1 MSALAS
7 DRGEEEQ
14 LYIFFL
20 RKISLLTSSEI
31 LCCMI
36 WAIVSKRDQ
45 TCQKMFLS
53 TKFIVR
59 SLSVHSVHFFDFPP
73 VQVSC
78 LTGLTHYSEC
88 SCQVNL
94 LFIPLRHK
102 ITLEKEE
109 WVVLLLLLSKP
120 ALWCWWSNKGC
131 YGPELSI
138 QAARNS
144 IRYFP
149 VAWHF
154 LCWIVPSSIIC
165 LLLFAERFTSPS
177 LSLEWAQI
185 LWASARGH
193 LMLSL

>member
-1 MSALAS
+1 MLALDS
-7 DRGEEEQ
+7 DRGEENQ

-53 TKFIVR
+53 TKLTVQ
-59 SLSVHSVHFFDFPP
+59 SLSAHSVHFFDFPP

-94 LFIPLRHK
+94 LFTPLRHK

-131 YGPELSI
+131 YGPKLSI

-149 VAWHF
+149 VTWHF
-154 LCWIVPSSIIC
+154 LC
-165 LLLFAERFTSPS
+165 
-177 LSLEWAQI
+177 
-185 LWASARGH
+185 
-193 LMLSL
+193 